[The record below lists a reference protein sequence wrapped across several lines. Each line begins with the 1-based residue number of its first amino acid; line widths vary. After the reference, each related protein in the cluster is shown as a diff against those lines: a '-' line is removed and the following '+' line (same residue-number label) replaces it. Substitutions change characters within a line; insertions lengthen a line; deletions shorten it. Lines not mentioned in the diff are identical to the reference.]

1 MAAKARIAFF
11 WAAAFVLLARSC
23 RSLET
28 EEGNVTVPS
37 DNNNTGLPTIVPIYN
52 TTGLPTS
59 DTGLPTIVPTYNTS
73 ATGQPIYSTTATHL
87 PTIIPT
93 SNTTDNVTGPGPT
106 EETRERVIRGPDT
119 IPTTYPPTNP
129 PTHHPTD
136 PPIIPP
142 TDRPTSPPTDRPTS
156 PPTIPPIIPPT
167 DRPTM
172 APTDPPTP
180 PPATT
185 GVPESSA
192 TPTEKY
198 ITSATAA
205 VTTGTTAEILL
216 SSESLSTTLQTIE
229 VTTSPGNNNSTSTMA
244 DMSWTQ
250 FNIIILAVILIVV
263 VLLMGFVGA
272 VYVYREYQNRKLNA
286 PFWTIEL
293 KEDNISFSSYHDSI
307 PNADVSGLLE
317 DNASEITPNGQLSLT
332 APIHSY
338 KP

>member
-37 DNNNTGLPTIVPIYN
+37 DNNNTGLPT
-52 TTGLPTS
+52 S

-73 ATGQPIYSTTATHL
+73 ATGQPIYNTTATHL
-87 PTIIPT
+87 PTIVPT

-216 SSESLSTTLQTIE
+216 SSESLSTTLQTIG